1 MPSLKVYCT
10 SVFSAALGSKKNLC
24 TPQTFLSIH
33 KQSFNSKLDTFKS
46 KVFPEIMVMKFYFKH
61 ELYSIKSSSSVAIL
75 CSVILTQIQKK
86 LMGVLQR
93 KIMLLESEN
102 NLKLTFLNNII
113 NVCKR
118 SLFLVYLISHWD
130 YL

>member
-1 MPSLKVYCT
+1 
-10 SVFSAALGSKKNLC
+10 
-24 TPQTFLSIH
+24 
-33 KQSFNSKLDTFKS
+33 
-46 KVFPEIMVMKFYFKH
+46 MKFYFKH

-75 CSVILTQIQKK
+75 CSVILAQIQKK

-118 SLFLVYLISHWD
+118 SIFLVYLVSHWD
-130 YL
+130 